1 MANLIFASEGNPVP
15 DRMAAGRLAAR
26 DGTAIRWARFPA
38 AARPLKGT
46 VIIVPGRNECIEK
59 YFETVRDLSKRGLG
73 SLVFDLRGQGGS
85 DRLLA
90 DTQRGHVRSFDDYVG
105 DLEEIFEQI
114 ALPDCP
120 GPYYMLAHSTGGL
133 VALLAAPGLVNRVR
147 RMVLTAPL
155 IEFAGLPVSMPWLRR
170 ITGLLYRLGLGAR
183 YFGGG
188 PRKDAPEP
196 FATNK
201 LTTDHSRY
209 ERNVAIYRAHPQLAL
224 GGPTVAWIRAVCMA
238 VDRLRDP
245 DFLARIH
252 IPLLIVA
259 AGADEV
265 VSTLAAERLR
275 LDHHHRRRPPRIA
288 AGGRPLPRAGAGG
301 LRRLRAGQR
310 RVGAGGGR
318 GKPRPVPPLSR
329 SARPAPP
336 CAARRS
342 PPPRCRRPSR
352 PGPRRT
358 G

>member
-265 VSTLAAERLR
+265 VSTLAAERLAG
-275 LDHHHRRRPPRIA
+275 RIRSGSIITIDGARHELLQEADLYREQVLA
-288 AGGRPLPRAGAGG
+288 AFDAFVPGSGA
-301 LRRLRAGQR
+301 
-310 RVGAGGGR
+310 
-318 GKPRPVPPLSR
+318 
-329 SARPAPP
+329 
-336 CAARRS
+336 
-342 PPPRCRRPSR
+342 
-352 PGPRRT
+352 
-358 G
+358 